1 MKYQMQKLINPIIT
15 CVLLLFLGNLSF
27 AQKYKYDEKAR
38 DEGAKMVETQMGLI
52 DNPLTLEYLRGIGQR
67 LVNQLENRTFDYEFF
82 IVDMMEPN
90 AFSLP
95 GGYIYIS
102 RGLLILINDEAEL
115 AGIIGHEIIHAHN
128 RHSYKQKNRSIFPAL
143 LKLPGKIIG
152 VANEDMGTLINA
164 PIGIVTGLATAK
176 YSRKHEYEADEFG
189 LQLAAKAGYNP
200 LSLATALENLNKDV
214 EMLTGKETKFSYFDS
229 HPFTPNR
236 IEKIDEMSSTLEW
249 EPQAPIASDKVI
261 IYGNL
266 EGIHVGQNPKQ
277 GVFSGND
284 FYQADLAI
292 AISFPEKWNG
302 TNNPSY
308 MGSTQEDGK
317 AMIVWGILG
326 GAYDPDAVADA
337 YISKMKEKHEIEAYK
352 SESTTIGGYK
362 AHIFAVDEVSGA
374 SVVNLFV
381 CWILKGN
388 LTYQMI
394 GTGAKKFEKDFET
407 TARSFHAITDEERK
421 KVAGIA
427 IRVRTAKDNE
437 SLEQFSSR
445 TGNALNA
452 DFTSVINAIDPNEK
466 LKSGQVLKIGRVEQ
480 YIPDY

>member
-1 MKYQMQKLINPIIT
+1 MQKYQKIAIIAF
-15 CVLLLFLGNLSF
+15 LLLFINSITF
-27 AQKYKYDEKAR
+27 SQKYNYDKKAR

-52 DNPLTLEYLRGIGQR
+52 ENPLTLEYVREIGQR
-67 LVNQLENRTFDYEFF
+67 LVDNLENRTFDYDFF

-143 LKLPGKIIG
+143 LKLPGNIIG
-152 VANEDMGTLINA
+152 VANENIGTLINA

-200 LSLATALENLNKDV
+200 LALATALDNLNKDV

-229 HPFTPNR
+229 HPYTPNR
-236 IEKIDEMSSTLEW
+236 VEKINEMSSTLKW
-249 EPQAPIASDKVI
+249 EPQSPIASDKVI

-277 GVFSGND
+277 GVFSGRD
-284 FYQADLAI
+284 FYQADLGI

-337 YISKMKEKHEIEAYK
+337 YINKMKEKHEIEAYK
-352 SESTTIGGYK
+352 SESTTINGYK
-362 AHIFAVDEVSGA
+362 AHIFAVDEVSRA
-374 SVVNLFV
+374 SVVNMFV

-394 GTGAKKFEKDFET
+394 GSGAKEFEKNFEA
-407 TARSFHAITDEERK
+407 TARSFHAITDEERR
-421 KVAGIA
+421 KVAGIV
-427 IRVRTAKDNE
+427 IRVRTAKANE
-437 SLEQFSSR
+437 TLDQFNNR
-445 TGNALNA
+445 TGNSLNSI
-452 DFTSVINAIDPNEK
+452 FTSVINAIDPNEK

-480 YIPDY
+480 YISKY